1 MSKDLIALISLSHG
15 NVSDVKFTTY
25 INSCVE
31 SPHGWLLSMH
41 YVFVKFGEKWDKIN
55 IHLIIFK
62 LFLSDITTCESGV
75 LHVRHWYLVIFG
87 HQIASD
93 QGFSRYSRSVKCG
106 FQIKITPTEHKI
118 ICEASW
124 NQKPSN

>member
-31 SPHGWLLSMH
+31 SPHGWLLSI
-41 YVFVKFGEKWDKIN
+41 FVKFGEKWDKIN

-62 LFLSDITTCESGV
+62 LFVSGITTCESGV
-75 LHVRHWYLVIFG
+75 LHVRYLVIFG

-93 QGFSRYSRSVKCG
+93 QGFSRYSCSVKCG
-106 FQIKITPTEHKI
+106 FKIKITPTEHKI

-124 NQKPSN
+124 NQNPSK